1 MEKLL
6 ELLYNLHSDIDYTQT
21 DRLLTDRLL
30 DSFDLI
36 NLVLSIRQ
44 TFGVKIPASAIKPEH
59 FDRAEDIYALIESLR

>member
-6 ELLYNLHSDIDYTQT
+6 ELLYNLHSDIDYMQA

-36 NLVLSIRQ
+36 NLVLAIRQ